1 LARYRLRFLLQE
13 FDLPPGDTL
22 IGRGPDCRITLV
34 DPLVSRH
41 HSKVHIDGSRATI
54 EDLGSRNG
62 SRVNG
67 RLIRGSHPL
76 KDGDRIRIGTQ
87 ELVFSEVE
95 SVQLATNKQTGFL
108 CHCAGCHLPYPEEM
122 GSCPNCGSSEVE
134 EDNTLSGILDDR
146 GRQNWALQM
155 LIEMLRK
162 AITLG
167 RPADADRIMTHALSH
182 VDERLRSPDK
192 MDEVQLET
200 LSIEALKL
208 SELQASA
215 NWARWVLETYRRAAL
230 LPPGSVAEG
239 VGRLPPAELLSL
251 RDQLDD
257 IVACAPKT
265 KLSPAE
271 VEGLARL
278 RTLRATLHGG

>member
-1 LARYRLRFLLQE
+1 
-13 FDLPPGDTL
+13 
-22 IGRGPDCRITLV
+22 
-34 DPLVSRH
+34 
-41 HSKVHIDGSRATI
+41 
-54 EDLGSRNG
+54 
-62 SRVNG
+62 
-67 RLIRGSHPL
+67 
-76 KDGDRIRIGTQ
+76 
-87 ELVFSEVE
+87 
-95 SVQLATNKQTGFL
+95 
-108 CHCAGCHLPYPEEM
+108 
-122 GSCPNCGSSEVE
+122 
-134 EDNTLSGILDDR
+134 
-146 GRQNWALQM
+146 
-155 LIEMLRK
+155 
-162 AITLG
+162 
-167 RPADADRIMTHALSH
+167 
-182 VDERLRSPDK
+182 